1 MNWFSK
7 IALLVGRKKFED
19 YAQAN
24 PELPDDA
31 LAVANTLDTYPVRG
45 AAALIVGSL
54 AHAADNVLRGSE
66 TVEQLITH
74 ALLILTGLCI
84 IWVRH
89 AISKHDVQVN
99 AVLQNAREVSG
110 ITSPVVKALVVTLAA
125 FALGTA
131 HATPASAQ
139 TNTAS
144 PNIAAALTTNASSAS
159 ALFTQLVKDMGA
171 STKFSSG
178 LGVNFHG
185 QFAPLLSQ
193 ELSLFGRTGTNSS
206 WSTGPSHATFF
217 IPAENQEQVGWSY
230 SMYWYHA
237 PKLLRFALFNA
248 DNIDL
253 TINWGLP
260 AEDYYQLF
268 RHIDWRDN
276 RLGVSITRKF

>member
-1 MNWFSK
+1 K
-7 IALLVGRKKFED
+7 ALIF
-19 YAQAN
+19 
-24 PELPDDA
+24 A
-31 LAVANTLDTYPVRG
+31 LFLG
-45 AAALIVGSL
+45 GLSQAAL
-54 AHAADNVLRGSE
+54 
-66 TVEQLITH
+66 
-74 ALLILTGLCI
+74 
-84 IWVRH
+84 
-89 AISKHDVQVN
+89 
-99 AVLQNAREVSG
+99 
-110 ITSPVVKALVVTLAA
+110 P
-125 FALGTA
+125 TA
-131 HATPASAQ
+131 NAQ
-139 TNTAS
+139 TNVTGGSSRGFATS
-144 PNIAAALTTNASSAS
+144 GTPVQLATNAT

-178 LGVNFHG
+178 LGINLHG

-193 ELSLFGRTGTNSS
+193 ELSLFGRTGTNSA